1 MVQFVTRYRAKMAE
15 QGQPMIELSSAAH
28 LQGQKYIS
36 LVTFRRNGQL
46 VQTPVW
52 FAEQAGQLYVMTRND
67 SGKFKRIRNQPQVR
81 LAACTARG
89 KVTGA
94 WIDGQAR
101 ILDRAEE
108 GAARQALAR
117 KYFLMRFPWLWSR
130 KNIFLGITLRPA

>member
-1 MVQFVTRYRAKMAE
+1 
-15 QGQPMIELSSAAH
+15 MIEPSPAAQ

-36 LVTFRRNGQL
+36 LATFRRNGQQ

-67 SGKFKRIRNQPQVR
+67 SGKFKRIRNQPQIR

-101 ILDRAEE
+101 ILDHAEE

-130 KNIFLGITLRPA
+130 KNIFLEITLRPA

>member
-1 MVQFVTRYRAKMAE
+1 
-15 QGQPMIELSSAAH
+15 MIEPAPAAP

-36 LVTFRRNGQL
+36 LATFRRNRQE
-46 VQTPVW
+46 VRTPVW
-52 FAEQAGQLYVMTRND
+52 FAEQPGQLYVMTRND
-67 SGKFKRIRNQPQVR
+67 SGKFRRIRNQPQVR
-81 LAACTARG
+81 LAPCTMRG

-108 GAARQALAR
+108 GAARQALER

-130 KNIFLGITLRPA
+130 KNIFLEFTLRPA